1 MGLASTII
9 GGAFQRDATRDATRA
24 QQQST
29 DAAIAEDRR
38 QFDLT
43 RADMAPWLQAGQS
56 ALNRLQDPGA
66 NFQTDPGYNFLRR
79 EGMRDIGNSF
89 AARGGAAS
97 GNALR
102 ALAEFQTGIANQ
114 SFGDWWNRQA
124 GMAGIGQTTASNLG
138 TLGAQ
143 SAGNIG
149 ALLTNQ
155 GNNRASGI
163 LGQQAAFNQ
172 LWQNSRQNT
181 GNILGMFFGG
191 GFGGG

>member
-1 MGLASTII
+1 MY
-9 GGAFQRDATRDATRA
+9 
-24 QQQST
+24 
-29 DAAIAEDRR
+29 
-38 QFDLT
+38 
-43 RADMAPWLQAGQS
+43 
-56 ALNRLQDPGA
+56 
-66 NFQTDPGYNFLRR
+66 YNFLRQ

-102 ALAEFQTGIANQ
+102 ALSEFQTGLANQ

-124 GMAGIGQTTASNLG
+124 GMAGVGQTTASNLG